1 GVDLDPAPA
10 GASGEAVPGRLRLGV
25 AGTPQE
31 RWALAE
37 MGLAVETVGTA
48 ELNAGLDL
56 SGLDAFYVSDGLAW
70 DELGAAARAEL
81 RAFVADGG
89 GLVGRGRA
97 GADLDAAL
105 DLLDVR
111 PVQARADANG
121 IVAVD
126 NADGPVA
133 GGAPDHAFVYAPVW
147 FTDLGE
153 DVVAEQ
159 RLTA

>member
-1 GVDLDPAPA
+1 
-10 GASGEAVPGRLRLGV
+10 
-25 AGTPQE
+25 
-31 RWALAE
+31 
-37 MGLAVETVGTA
+37 
-48 ELNAGLDL
+48 
-56 SGLDAFYVSDGLAW
+56 LAW

-111 PVQARADANG
+111 AVQGRADANG

-153 DVVAEQ
+153 GVVAEQ
-159 RLTA
+159 RLAAGTPLVSGHWRPDRTGSRGPDEAAGEALVVRGEDAST